1 MPDHPHTDKIID
13 VAFIDQLEQAAGPQ
27 LAGVMHGFLHFIEDC
42 LPRIEQAAAHQES
55 VQLTEHAHSL
65 KGSAANLGARS
76 LSDCAALLEAA
87 ARTKDWLTVNALIE
101 QLHGVAEQTQTL
113 LRGRYEA

>member
-13 VAFIDQLEQAAGPQ
+13 VDFIDQLEQATGPQ
-27 LAGVMHGFLHFIEDC
+27 LAGVMHGFLHFVDDC
-42 LPRIEQAAAHQES
+42 LPLIVQAAMHQES

-65 KGSAANLGARS
+65 KGSAANLGASS

-87 ARTKDWLTVNALIE
+87 ARTKDWITVNALIE
-101 QLHGVAEQTQTL
+101 QLEGVAEQTQTL
-113 LRGRYEA
+113 LRRQFKA